1 MAAGDIDGD
10 GDLDLLVANYGSGT
24 VSVRLNGGDA
34 TGSSTGIFSGSQNVV
49 VGNSPYS
56 VILADVDGDGDLDLL
71 AANQNS
77 NTVSIRLNG
86 GNAAGTNTGVFSN
99 GQNVAVGDQP
109 NLVVAGDI
117 DGDGD
122 LDLLTSNYY
131 DNTVSVR
138 LNGGNNQGTNTGVFA
153 APAVSPEVAV
163 GYGPTS
169 LLLGDI
175 DGDGDLDLAVPN
187 QSNTVSIRLNGGNA
201 TGTNTG
207 IFSGSQEVA
216 VGNNPL
222 GAALGDVD
230 GDGDLDVV
238 TANAS
243 ASSVSVRLNGGDAT
257 GTNTGTFSSGTTI
270 AVGYSPASV
279 ALGDIDGDG
288 DLDLLTTNQS
298 SNTVSVRL
306 NGGDATSSASGV
318 FAAPA
323 PVNLPE
329 VAVGSRPSQVVLADV
344 DADGDLDVLT
354 ANYYSNTV
362 SVRLNQAALPA
373 ITGFTPALGP
383 IGSSITINGMGL
395 QGASAVSF
403 SGSGATT
410 VTSGFTVSSNGA
422 QLTGVVVP
430 AGAVTGIVSVT
441 TPTGT
446 VTSPTSFTVVPV
458 PILVSFTPASGQV
471 GTSVL
476 ITGINLSGATVVAF
490 SGTSNNTVT
499 SGFTVNSA
507 GTQLTVAVPTGAS
520 TGPLSVTTPG
530 GTATSATNFTVI
542 PAPYII
548 SFTPSSGV
556 AGTRVTVQGGNLTG
570 LSNLRL
576 NGVDATASITNNTG
590 TSLVFTVPAGA
601 SATGTSTLTGPAGVG
616 TSTGFTVLLRVLS
629 TSPAANARSAPR
641 ANSAVALAFSE
652 AVTSSSAANLRVYS
666 AQRGGR
672 RMGTVSVSGAGASF
686 AAQGSA
692 ASMDFVPGEVVSV
705 SVPASVRSAGGVAAG
720 QRVYQFTT
728 ATAGTGRGV
737 FRPGSIP
744 AVGRDPVTTVFGDVD
759 GDGDLDLLTANRGSN
774 TVSVRLN
781 GGNATGSNVG
791 SFGNGQNVAVGT
803 NPTGLVLGDVDSDGD
818 LDIVI
823 ANSGTN
829 TVSVR
834 LNGGDATGS
843 NTGVFSNGSDPTVGS
858 GPASVALGDV
868 DGDGD
873 LDLLAAN
880 TYDNTVSVRLNGG
893 DATGSATGIFSN
905 GTNPAVGAAPQHVV
919 VGDVDGDGDVDVI
932 VANSGAATLSVRLNG
947 GDATGSN
954 TGIFS
959 SSQTVTVG
967 TSPYSVVLADID
979 ADGDLDLLAAN
990 KGSASV
996 STRLN
1001 GGDATGSNTGVFSG
1015 GATLTVGTNPYWVA
1029 AADIDSDGDLDL
1041 LTANQGSSTVS
1052 VRINGGDASGSS
1064 TGVFTA
1070 PANTPEISVG
1080 TSPYCVAL
1088 GDIDGD
1094 GDLDLATA
1102 NQGSNTVT
1110 VQFNLPPAPVI
1121 SSFTPTSG
1129 PTGTSITINGANLNG
1144 ATAVTF
1150 AGSSGNSVTSGYT
1163 ITGQGGTQI
1172 TGIIVP
1178 SGANTGLLSVT
1189 TASGTM
1195 STSGLV
1201 PANFTVLSPYLVSFT
1216 PSSGVAGTRVTV
1228 QGGNLTGL
1236 SNLRLNGVDATA
1248 SITNNTGT
1256 SLVFTVPAGASATG
1270 TSTLTGPAGVGTST
1284 GFTVLLRVL
1293 STSPAANARSAPRA
1307 NSAVALAFSEAVTS
1321 SSAAN
1326 LRVYSAQR
1334 GGRRMGTVSVSG
1346 AGASFA
1352 AQGSAASMD
1361 FVPGEVVSVSVPA
1374 SVRSAGGVAAGQ
1386 RVYQFTTA
1394 TAGTGRGVFRPGST
1408 LGSGISTVTAADID
1422 GDGDL
1427 DIIAGAS
1434 GIKIYLNGR
1443 NSAGTNAG
1451 TFNTTPDSAIPIGG
1465 GDITIGDVDGDGDL
1479 DILVANSGS
1488 MSVSIVLN
1496 GNDNT
1501 GSNTGVFGPPTLAT
1515 VGLYPSS
1522 IALGDVD
1529 GDGDLDLLA
1538 ACSSTSSV
1546 YIRLNGGDA
1555 SGSNTGVFYNGSG
1568 AAIGPSTQTV
1578 TVGDVDGDG
1587 DLDLLATMYRSNDVV
1602 VRLNGGDASGSNT
1615 GLFSNG
1621 STLTLGSFPNKVELG
1636 DVDGDGDLDLLA
1648 ATSATNM
1655 VSVRLNGGDA
1665 SGSNTG
1671 VFSTGTNVPVGIN
1684 PQFVHLGDVDADGDL
1699 DFVVSNQDSNSVS
1712 VLLNG
1717 GNSSGSS
1724 TGVFSSPAG
1733 FSPVAVGQTP
1743 YGLSLNDIDN
1753 DGDVDLLVTGSS
1765 NTLTIRLNQ
1774 PTQVLASTTAV
1785 PLSANWVIA
1794 PTVTNGNELHYLYSG
1809 TTLLA
1814 ATVAIYNVIGQ
1825 LLIEQPIATKD
1836 GTVTIKGLAAGWY
1849 IGRLVTTEGTHTAR
1863 FYVP

>member
-1 MAAGDIDGD
+1 VNTSAVPRTVSVAVSFTQPLLASSSGALRLYSAQRGGLRTATTPAIVNGNTLSFNPSAYLFLPGETLFATVTKAAVSSNGNLVTPKVFQLTVATSSAGGGRFRPGTEVPAGTNPLGVAAGDIDGD

-34 TGSSTGIFSGSQNVV
+34 TGSSTGIFSGSQSVS
-49 VGNSPYS
+49 VGTSPYS
-56 VILADVDGDGDLDLL
+56 VILADVDGDSDLDLL

-109 NLVVAGDI
+109 NLLVAGDI

-131 DNTVSVR
+131 GNTVSVR
-138 LNGGNNQGTNTGVFA
+138 LNGGNNQGTNTGVFG
-153 APAVSPEVAV
+153 APAISPEVAV

-207 IFSGSQEVA
+207 IFGGSQEVA

-238 TANAS
+238 IANAL
-243 ASSVSVRLNGGDAT
+243 ASTVNVRLNGGDAT
-257 GTNTGTFSSGTTI
+257 GTNTGAFSSGTTI

-306 NGGDATSSASGV
+306 NGGDATGSASGV

-329 VAVGSRPSQVVLADV
+329 VAVGSRPSQLVLADV

-362 SVRLNQAALPA
+362 SVRLNQTALPA

-430 AGAVTGIVSVT
+430 AGAGTGGVSVT

-458 PILVSFTPASGQV
+458 PILASFTPASGQV
-471 GTSVL
+471 GTSIL
-476 ITGINLSGATVVAF
+476 ITGTNLSGATVVAF
-490 SGTSNNTVT
+490 SGTSNNTVM

-542 PAPYII
+542 PAPYIT

-556 AGTRVTVQGGNLTG
+556 AGTRVTIQGGNLTG
-570 LSNLRL
+570 LSSLRL

-601 SATGTSTLTGPAGVG
+601 SATGTSTITGPAGVG
-616 TSTGFTVLLRVLS
+616 SSAGFTVLLRVLS
-629 TSPAANARSAPR
+629 TSPAANGRAAPR
-641 ANSAVALAFSE
+641 ANSAVALTFSE

-672 RMGTVSVSGAGASF
+672 RMGMVSVSGAGASF

-692 ASMDFVPGEVVSV
+692 ASMDF
-705 SVPASVRSAGGVAAG
+705 A
-720 QRVYQFTT
+720 
-728 ATAGTGRGV
+728 
-737 FRPGSIP
+737 
-744 AVGRDPVTTVFGDVD
+744 
-759 GDGDLDLLTANRGSN
+759 
-774 TVSVRLN
+774 
-781 GGNATGSNVG
+781 
-791 SFGNGQNVAVGT
+791 
-803 NPTGLVLGDVDSDGD
+803 
-818 LDIVI
+818 
-823 ANSGTN
+823 
-829 TVSVR
+829 
-834 LNGGDATGS
+834 
-843 NTGVFSNGSDPTVGS
+843 
-858 GPASVALGDV
+858 
-868 DGDGD
+868 
-873 LDLLAAN
+873 
-880 TYDNTVSVRLNGG
+880 
-893 DATGSATGIFSN
+893 
-905 GTNPAVGAAPQHVV
+905 
-919 VGDVDGDGDVDVI
+919 
-932 VANSGAATLSVRLNG
+932 
-947 GDATGSN
+947 
-954 TGIFS
+954 
-959 SSQTVTVG
+959 
-967 TSPYSVVLADID
+967 
-979 ADGDLDLLAAN
+979 
-990 KGSASV
+990 
-996 STRLN
+996 
-1001 GGDATGSNTGVFSG
+1001 
-1015 GATLTVGTNPYWVA
+1015 
-1029 AADIDSDGDLDL
+1029 
-1041 LTANQGSSTVS
+1041 
-1052 VRINGGDASGSS
+1052 
-1064 TGVFTA
+1064 
-1070 PANTPEISVG
+1070 
-1080 TSPYCVAL
+1080 
-1088 GDIDGD
+1088 
-1094 GDLDLATA
+1094 
-1102 NQGSNTVT
+1102 
-1110 VQFNLPPAPVI
+1110 
-1121 SSFTPTSG
+1121 
-1129 PTGTSITINGANLNG
+1129 
-1144 ATAVTF
+1144 
-1150 AGSSGNSVTSGYT
+1150 
-1163 ITGQGGTQI
+1163 
-1172 TGIIVP
+1172 
-1178 SGANTGLLSVT
+1178 
-1189 TASGTM
+1189 
-1195 STSGLV
+1195 
-1201 PANFTVLSPYLVSFT
+1201 
-1216 PSSGVAGTRVTV
+1216 
-1228 QGGNLTGL
+1228 
-1236 SNLRLNGVDATA
+1236 
-1248 SITNNTGT
+1248 
-1256 SLVFTVPAGASATG
+1256 
-1270 TSTLTGPAGVGTST
+1270 
-1284 GFTVLLRVL
+1284 
-1293 STSPAANARSAPRA
+1293 
-1307 NSAVALAFSEAVTS
+1307 
-1321 SSAAN
+1321 
-1326 LRVYSAQR
+1326 
-1334 GGRRMGTVSVSG
+1334 
-1346 AGASFA
+1346 
-1352 AQGSAASMD
+1352 
-1361 FVPGEVVSVSVPA
+1361 PGEVVSVSVPA

-1408 LGSGISTVTAADID
+1408 LGSGLSTVTAGDID

-1427 DIIAGAS
+1427 DIIAGTGGG
-1434 GIKIYLNGR
+1434 GIRIYLNGR
-1443 NSAGTNAG
+1443 NNAGTNAG
-1451 TFNTTPDSAIPIGG
+1451 TFNTTPDSAIPTGG
-1465 GDITIGDVDGDGDL
+1465 GDTIVGDVDGDGDL
-1479 DILVANSGS
+1479 DILVANGGS
-1488 MSVSIVLN
+1488 MSVSVFLN

-1501 GSNTGVFGPPTLAT
+1501 GSNTGVFGPSTLVT

-1522 IALGDVD
+1522 IALGDID

-1546 YIRLNGGDA
+1546 SIRLNGGDA

-1621 STLTLGSFPNKVELG
+1621 STSTLGSFPNKVELG

-1671 VFSTGTNVPVGIN
+1671 VFSNGTNVPVGIN

-1717 GNSSGSS
+1717 GNASGSS

-1814 ATVAIYNVIGQ
+1814 AIVAIYSVIGQ
-1825 LLIEQPIATKD
+1825 LLIEQPITAKD

-1849 IGRLVTTEGTHTAR
+1849 IARLVTTEGTRTAR